1 MIDKAKIKEEI
12 DKLFLE
18 GKKLYFSMFLLDPK
32 GKEALKK
39 ANIDESTLPVF
50 TQKYNHWYT
59 KSHRLIEKVA
69 PHRLNDFVELYKK
82 AKSKELSFSN
92 YCISDA
98 LLGYT
103 LTSGST
109 VIATPISAQG
119 KMEQQVEI
127 LASIKN
133 LVDDYFFN
141 LETELQ
147 GNIFDSELDAAEE
160 LFKKKFLRAAGAI
173 AGVVLEKHLNNV
185 IQNHSIK
192 LTKKN
197 PTISDFNEKLKE
209 GNFID
214 VPTWRKIQYLGDLR
228 NICCHDK
235 NVEPTE
241 DQVKDLI
248 NGVKYII
255 TNIF

>member
-1 MIDKAKIKEEI
+1 MIDKEKIKEEI
-12 DKLFLE
+12 DKLFKE
-18 GKKLYFSMFLLDPK
+18 GKLLYFSMFLLAPE
-32 GKEALKK
+32 GKKALQK
-39 ANIDESTLPVF
+39 ANIDENTLPVF
-50 TQKYNHWYT
+50 TQQYDHWYT
-59 KSHRLIEKVA
+59 RSHRLIERVA

-82 AKSKELSFSN
+82 PKIKELSFSN

-103 LTSGST
+103 LTRGST

-119 KMEQQVEI
+119 KLEQQVEI
-127 LASIKN
+127 LASIRS

-147 GNIFDSELDAAEE
+147 GNIFDSELDSAEE

-185 IQNHSIK
+185 VQNHSIK
-192 LTKKN
+192 ITKKN

-209 GNFID
+209 GNFVE

-235 NVEPTE
+235 SVEPTE
-241 DQVKDLI
+241 EQVKDLI
-248 NGVKYII
+248 SGVKYII